1 MKYCGFTGMNWW
13 QTIYQSLKNRI
24 GNRVTEREI
33 RVWLDLHG
41 FSGSTARL
49 AEVTLHA
56 IARPGWKQVYR
67 FSGQAR
73 DSNDKYVPIFG
84 VLEGD
89 QRYGDSKIT
98 IFHNLKDQTLRL
110 REASEGMIV
119 RKH

>member
-1 MKYCGFTGMNWW
+1 MNWW
-13 QTIYQSLKNRI
+13 KTIFQSLKNRI

-33 RVWLDLHG
+33 RLWLDSHG
-41 FSGSTARL
+41 FNGSSAKL
-49 AEVTLHA
+49 ADVTLYA
-56 IARPGWKQVYR
+56 IARPGWKQVFR

-73 DSNDKYVPIFG
+73 DSNDNSVPIFG

-98 IFHNLKDQTLRL
+98 LFHNLKDQTLRL
-110 REASEGMIV
+110 REVSGGMIV